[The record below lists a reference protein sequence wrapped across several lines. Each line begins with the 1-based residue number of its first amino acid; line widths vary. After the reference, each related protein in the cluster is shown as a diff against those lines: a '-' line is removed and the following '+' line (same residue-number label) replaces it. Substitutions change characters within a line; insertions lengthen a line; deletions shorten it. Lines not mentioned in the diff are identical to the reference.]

1 MQIHELN
8 NFGGDVNVG
17 AFMVVDDGSDTGKI
31 LVSSV
36 TGPLNDRID
45 NIIAGGTAPSAAEVT
60 DARLGAD
67 GFPYS
72 SLGGSI
78 RGQIEGVE
86 GLVNP
91 LLNVNRIDLDSIE
104 HRGYYINVDGAI
116 GSTAGHF
123 AYSDPIPVEKGKTY
137 TYTAWGTTI
146 MSGICS
152 SNSSG
157 GSRSSVFV
165 YSASDVYESFVY
177 TPEADGYIV
186 VCYNYDH
193 FHALVEKD
201 DITNI
206 GEKINANTEGVANLN
221 SEIEDIS
228 ENKTNLIDMSQLI
241 LGKNWQNATA
251 GNRAIVYVDIVPGET
266 YYIESPENG
275 ALLNISCIQKT
286 NVASA
291 AALASV
297 TVNKGA
303 TQTITAVANA
313 RVMTIQFNGGSAD
326 LTADDFVD
334 YDPYMSKGDDKLTAV
349 DEYARAQFYW
359 KDKRLVWLGTSIPA
373 AGKYDIDNP
382 FSYPIMVGDK
392 LGATVYNE
400 AVGSSALHC
409 KDPALISANNPYG
422 FMPNF
427 EAVSRCITNSLAE
440 MEYIIQHYNDT
451 NIFTQNV
458 PASLSDSDKEFI
470 RSCSWEIKL
479 ERYFN
484 ADDFPDAWIIDHGH
498 NDIPSAASEAT
509 YTARTALSGTQVSG
523 WYGNGSF
530 NASTLSSHMEYDVT
544 DVDEVYISGTIGQF
558 YDLYD
563 LFDSNGN
570 NIGYYRNGAQQTYD
584 GYFVDTRNAAKICVS
599 NPNNLISTIEVKK
612 YTYGSMYNSLYSY
625 QGGLDFIVNKI
636 LTYNP
641 QARIIM
647 IGEYENQ
654 KYPTISENQEI
665 AAKRWE
671 FPLYKQWENLGW
683 SQQPILVSGTY
694 KTMLNIIIPDNL
706 HPHSDTTGWA
716 LNLMADNIAAWLNTI
731 R

>member
-72 SLGGSI
+72 SLGESI
-78 RGQIEGVE
+78 RGQIENVE
-86 GLVNP
+86 NLIDP
-91 LLNVNRIDLDSIE
+91 IINRSSVDLASIA
-104 HRGYYINVDGAI
+104 HNGYYVGTNGAI
-116 GSTAGHF
+116 GPTSGTF
-123 AYSDPIPVEKGKTY
+123 AYSDPIPVSKGKTY
-137 TYTAWGTTI
+137 TFTGQGTTAI
-146 MSGICS
+146 SGVCTCDA
-152 SNSSG
+152 NG
-157 GSRSSVFV
+157 GNRSSIFI
-165 YSASDVYESFVY
+165 YSATDVYESFIY
-177 TPEADGYIV
+177 TPLADGHIL
-186 VCYNYDH
+186 VCYNYNH
-193 FHALVEKD
+193 FYSLEEKD
-201 DITNI
+201 VMTNVEGRIT
-206 GEKINANTEGVANLN
+206 ANTEG
-221 SEIEDIS
+221 IS
-228 ENKTNLIDMSQLI
+228 ELNTEVNSISEEKTNLIDMSQLI

-251 GNRAIVYVDIVPGET
+251 ANRAIVYVDIVPGES
-266 YYIESPENG
+266 YFIESPANSS
-275 ALLNISCIQKT
+275 LLNISCVQKT
-286 NVASA
+286 NVNSA
-291 AALASV
+291 ASLASV
-297 TVNKGA
+297 TVNKEA
-303 TQTITAVANA
+303 TQVITAVANA
-313 RVMTIQFNGGSAD
+313 RVMTIQFNGGSGT
-326 LTADDFVD
+326 LTSDDFD
-334 YDPYMSKGDDKLTAV
+334 NYNPYMAKGDDKLTAV

-359 KDKRLVWLGTSIPA
+359 KGKRLVWLGTSIPA

-427 EAVSRCITNSLAE
+427 EAVSRCITNSLDE
-440 MEYIIQHYNDT
+440 MNYIINHYNDS

-458 PASLSDSDKEFI
+458 PGSLSDDDKAFI
-470 RSCSWEIKL
+470 RSCSWEEKL
-479 ERYFN
+479 EKYFT

-498 NDIPSAASEAT
+498 NDIPSAESEAT
-509 YTARTALSGTQVSG
+509 YTARTALTGTQVSG

-530 NASTLSSHMEYDVT
+530 NTSSLSSHMEYDVT

-563 LFDSNGN
+563 LFDSNDN
-570 NIGYYRNGAQQTYD
+570 NIGYYRNGAQQTYN

-647 IGEYENQ
+647 IGEYEDQ
-654 KYPTISENQEI
+654 KYPTISQNQEI

-671 FPLYKQWENLGW
+671 FPLYKQWEALGW
-683 SQQPILVSGTY
+683 SQQPILVNGVY

-716 LNLMADNIAAWLNTI
+716 LNMMADNIAAWLNTI